1 MDGCGIVAFDPINL
15 KSQISHLRSQITA
28 APVLHQ
34 LNQEKRPCDHN
45 IQQRHRYQNL
55 PAQVHELIV
64 A

>member
-15 KSQISHLRSQITA
+15 TKITNLTSPITA

-34 LNQEKRPCDHN
+34 LNQEQRPCDHN